1 VCKNPQVYHRIN
13 DVCLVTCH
21 YILFQQITSIYVVVK
36 SYTVNTLPHLIG
48 AKFIA
53 FELPIE
59 RSALHF

>member
-1 VCKNPQVYHRIN
+1 VCKNPQVYHRLN

-21 YILFQQITSIYVVVK
+21 YILFQQITSIYVVK
-36 SYTVNTLPHLIG
+36 SYAVNTLPLLIG

-59 RSALHF
+59 RSELYF